1 MFSYQGK
8 NQFLKKLNKGD
19 FLMRSIVK
27 LFWVLSILFLFSSQ
41 AIASDSYINNSAEK
55 FSSGVANAV
64 TGWVELPKNIILTS
78 QKEGPAYGIT
88 VGLAMGIMHTVGRS
102 LVGVLDAATF
112 FIPTKPSVNPPYI
125 WQDFSRETSY

>member
-1 MFSYQGK
+1 
-8 NQFLKKLNKGD
+8 
-19 FLMRSIVK
+19 MRGIVK
-27 LFWVLSILFLFSSQ
+27 LPWVFLILFLFSSQ
-41 AIASDSYINNSAEK
+41 AIASDSYVNNSAEK
-55 FSSGVANAV
+55 LSSGIANAV

-78 QKEGPAYGIT
+78 KKEGPAYGIT
-88 VGLAMGIMHTVGRS
+88 IGLAMGVMHTVGRS